1 MGVAFGC
8 VGNTI
13 RLRSGC
19 YLDLSDPREDQFTLE
34 DIAGGL
40 SKICRFGG
48 QIECFYSVA
57 EHSYWCGYQ
66 AVCDG
71 LSRDE
76 ICAVFLHD
84 AAEAFVGDVVKPLKL
99 MLGEFGRIERRI
111 EGVIERKFGVDFGK
125 HENAIR
131 KIDNEMLIAERRA
144 MFSVDDVQW
153 PGEEAVRR
161 LPIQFGKWSSGYAE
175 DVFLNAAK
183 QWLAKG
189 GEA

>member
-13 RLRSGC
+13 RLRSGR
-19 YLDLSDPREDQFTLE
+19 YLDLSDPSEDQFTLA

-71 LSRDE
+71 LSCDE
-76 ICAVFLHD
+76 VSAVLLHD

-111 EGVIERKFGVDFGK
+111 EAVIERKFGVDFGMHK
-125 HENAIR
+125 NAIR
-131 KIDNEMLIAERRA
+131 KIDREMLIAERRA
-144 MFSVDDVQW
+144 MFSVEDVKW
-153 PGEEAVRR
+153 TGEDEVRR
-161 LPIQFGKWSSGYAE
+161 LTHQFGKWPSPYAE

-183 QWLAKG
+183 QWLLKG
-189 GEA
+189 GA

>member
-57 EHSYWCGYQ
+57 EHSYWCGHQ
-66 AVCDG
+66 AACDG

-76 ICAVFLHD
+76 ICAVLFHD

-111 EGVIERKFGVDFGK
+111 EGVLERKFGVNFGK
-125 HENAIR
+125 HKKVIR

-144 MFSVDDVQW
+144 MFSADDVQW
-153 PGEEAVRR
+153 AGEETVRR
-161 LPIQFGKWSSGYAE
+161 LTHQFGRWTPQYAE

-189 GEA
+189 GE